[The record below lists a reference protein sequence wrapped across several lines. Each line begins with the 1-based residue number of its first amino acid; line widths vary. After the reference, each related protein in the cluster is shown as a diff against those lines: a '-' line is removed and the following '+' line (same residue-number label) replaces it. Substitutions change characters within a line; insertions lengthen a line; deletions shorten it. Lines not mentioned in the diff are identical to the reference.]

1 LDPIMSQAPAI
12 DIAID
17 GMTCASCVSRVEKAL
32 GSVPGVV
39 KAEVNLATKMAR
51 IVADRSASQATLP
64 GQLVAAVEDAGYE
77 AAAIDNEQGAEEA
90 RQRSLQRAQAARR
103 RALMSLALAAPFL
116 IGMALEFAGWGAMI
130 PAWAQAVLAGVVVFG
145 LGARFYVG
153 AWKSVR
159 SGSATMDLL
168 VALGVTAAY
177 GLSLYLWSAFARGG
191 AAGHGAVHPGLAP
204 HLYFESA
211 AVVVAFVLLGKWL
224 EERATAETASA
235 IRALAQLRPAT
246 ARVLEGGEE
255 VEKPIA
261 LVKVGDAVAVR
272 AGERIPVDG
281 RVRDGSAGVDES
293 LVTGESLPVTRSPG
307 DPVIG
312 GSGNIDGRLVV
323 ETTAIGAETTLAKVI
338 RLVETAQASKAPV
351 QRLVDTI
358 SAVFV
363 PVVIGLA
370 AVTLL
375 GWALATGDWE
385 RALVSAVSVLVIA
398 CPCALGLATPTAI
411 LAGTGVAARHGIL
424 VRDAASL
431 ERAAQTSVVMFDKT
445 GTLTVGAPTVT
456 TVLSTRPGGEDEV
469 IRLAAALEG
478 GSDHPLAAAIRTMAA
493 ERSAAAAGPAA
504 TSFKALVGGVEAQV
518 EGRRL
523 VFGDRACM
531 TRNGVDMSPL
541 RDRADALGRD
551 GHGVSWLA
559 DAEARTTLGAVA
571 FADEPKPTARAA
583 IETLSAA
590 GLKTV
595 MITGD
600 GRGAAER
607 IAGLLGIGDVVA
619 EVRPDG
625 KAAAVAAF
633 RGSGRVVA
641 MVGDGVN
648 DAPALAAA
656 DVGIAMGGGADV
668 AVEAAGIT
676 LMRGDP
682 RLVWAA
688 IDLSRRTV
696 KTIRRGLFWAFAY
709 NVVGIPL
716 AAFGVLSPV
725 FAGAA
730 MALSSVSVVL
740 NALMLRRWSPRLD

>member
-1 LDPIMSQAPAI
+1 MSHALPI

-17 GMTCASCVSRVEKAL
+17 GMTCASCVARVEKAL
-32 GSVPGVV
+32 SSVPGVV
-39 KAEVNLATKMAR
+39 KAEVNLATRMAR
-51 IVADRSASQATLP
+51 IEADAAARATLP
-64 GQLVAAVEDAGYE
+64 NQLVAAVEDAGYE
-77 AAAIDNEQGAEEA
+77 AAAIENERGAEEA
-90 RQRSLQRAQAARR
+90 RQRSLQRAEAARR
-103 RALMSLALAAPFL
+103 RALLALALCAPFL
-116 IGMALEFAGWGAMI
+116 VGMALEFAGWGAPI
-130 PAWAQAVLAGVVVFG
+130 PPWLQAVLAGVVVFG
-145 LGARFYVG
+145 LGGRFYAS
-153 AWKSVR
+153 AWKSIR
-159 SGSATMDLL
+159 AGSATMDLL

-177 GLSLYLWSAFARGG
+177 GLSLYLWSAFVRSA
-191 AAGHGAVHPGLAP
+191 AAGHGAAHAGMAP

-224 EERATAETASA
+224 EERATTETASA

-255 VEKPIA
+255 VEKPIV

-293 LVTGESLPVTRSPG
+293 MVTGESLPVTRSPG

-312 GSGNIDGRLVV
+312 GSVNLDGRLVV
-323 ETTAIGAETTLAKVI
+323 ETTAVGAETTLAKVI

-351 QRLVDTI
+351 QRLVDQI

-363 PVVIGLA
+363 PVVIVLA
-370 AVTLL
+370 AITLL

-411 LAGTGVAARHGIL
+411 LAGTGVAAKHGIL

-445 GTLTVGAPTVT
+445 GTLTAGAPTIT
-456 TVLSTRPGGEDEV
+456 AVLSAGTLSEDEV
-469 IRLAAALEG
+469 VRLAAALEA
-478 GSDHPLAAAIRTMAA
+478 GSDHPLAAAIRAMALGRGGA
-493 ERSAAAAGPAA
+493 PGPAA
-504 TSFKALVGGVEAQV
+504 ASFKVLVGGVEGEV

-523 VFGDRACM
+523 VFGNRACM
-531 TRNGVDMSPL
+531 EQNGVDVSAL
-541 RDRADALGRD
+541 RERAEALGRD
-551 GHGVSWLA
+551 GQGVSWLA
-559 DAEARTTLGAVA
+559 DGEARRALGAIA
-571 FADEPKPTARAA
+571 FADEPKPTSREA
-583 IETLSAA
+583 IETLAAA

-607 IAGLLGIGDVVA
+607 IARLLGVNDVVA

-625 KAAAVAAF
+625 KAAAVSEF
-633 RGSGRVVA
+633 RGAGRIVA

-696 KTIRRGLFWAFAY
+696 RTIRRGLFWAFAY

-740 NALMLRRWSPRLD
+740 NALMLRRWSPGLR